1 MPQSV
6 TGHLPAY
13 QKFNRLLMVMN
24 SRNSLREFPRLQSK
38 GLGVLEITDRHTSTP
53 KVFPGRQAAN
63 DFNNHQKTDN
73 ERKI

>member
-1 MPQSV
+1 MSQSV
-6 TGHLPAY
+6 SGHFPVY
-13 QKFNRLLMVMN
+13 QKFNRLLIEMN
-24 SRNSLREFPRLQSK
+24 SWNSLREFPRPQCK

-73 ERKI
+73 DWKI